1 MQVIAV
7 IGDVVGSKTVAG
19 RAALQRTLKKQL
31 ERVSREAKGLASP
44 YTLTLGDEFQAVY
57 RGAESVIGD
66 VVTLL
71 AEIHPVRVRF
81 ALGVGALVTKINPE
95 QALGMD
101 GPAFHQARSALMALK
116 EDGRLWRIAGS
127 EPAAWALANH
137 VLNLLSHQVEGW
149 SQNRLRVLAGLLRG
163 RTVKEIER
171 GLEIS
176 RVAVYKNIRAA
187 ALDEVVGI
195 CHELTAALQRTLR
208 EK

>member
-7 IGDVVGSKTVAG
+7 IGDLVGSKALAD
-19 RAALQRTLKKQL
+19 RAALQRKLKKQL
-31 ERVSREAKGLASP
+31 ERVGKEAKGLASP

-57 RGAESVIGD
+57 RGAESVLGD
-66 VVTLL
+66 IVVLL
-71 AEIHPVRVRF
+71 AEIHPVRARF
-81 ALGVGALVTKINPE
+81 ALGVGALTTRINAQ

-101 GPAFHQARSALMALK
+101 GPAFHQARAALMALK
-116 EDGRLWRIAGS
+116 EDRRLLRVAGS
-127 EPAAWALANH
+127 EPKDWALANH

-149 SQNRLRVLAGLLRG
+149 TQNRLRVLAGLLRG
-163 RTVKEIER
+163 KSVKEIER

-176 RVAVYKNIRAA
+176 RVAIYKNIRAA

-195 CHELTAALQRTLR
+195 CHELSAALGRALR